1 MLRLRKTEPAL
12 VRPYRVPH
20 QLIAVAFT
28 GVSGVLAGEL
38 SVNAEA
44 NKICDA
50 YDRYAKVN
58 ALVQQ
63 RR

>member
-1 MLRLRKTEPAL
+1 MLRLRKIEPAL

-38 SVNAEA
+38 VRP
-44 NKICDA
+44 C
-50 YDRYAKVN
+50 
-58 ALVQQ
+58 
-63 RR
+63 